1 MKKLWN
7 IFTSALVVLAVL
19 LALLLVGARLVGL
32 QVFTVLSG
40 SMEPTYHTGSL
51 IYVKKVDATKL
62 SEGTVIT
69 FMLDEDTIAT
79 HRIVGVV
86 PDEEDPSVVR
96 YRTKGDANENEDGG
110 LVHYKNVVG
119 TPVFTIP
126 KLGYLANYIQHPP
139 GTYVA
144 ISAGALILLLMFLPE
159 LLGMLTGDEKKQAPA
174 APNRSP
180 AKRVRLG
187 KEEGRSEVQLSSSE
201 GSEMKRVSSDAEK
214 RRRSKKKAAP
224 QPPVRE
230 PASRT
235 PAAPNRSPDPSL
247 PLEGKVPSAH
257 TGRMRWESPRI
268 ARPQNEASSPLP
280 QNRPE
285 AQQSGLETERK
296 KRVSSATESSEVPLP
311 PPEKKTVRRV
321 SSPAPER
328 SQAKHV
334 SSHAAAST
342 AKSPKRKGGAH
353 CAK

>member
-1 MKKLWN
+1 MQTTIRKIWN

-19 LALLLVGARLVGL
+19 LALLLVGARLIGL

-69 FMLDEDTIAT
+69 FMLDEDTLAT

-86 PDEEDPSVVR
+86 PDEEDPSVIR
-96 YRTKGDANENEDGG
+96 YRTKGDANESEDGG

-159 LLGMLTGDEKKQAPA
+159 LLGMLTGDEKKEPAPA

-214 RRRSKKKAAP
+214 PPKPRRTKKQRSVSSAP
-224 QPPVRE
+224 KRTLPSERE
-230 PASRT
+230 EEISEAQRSGFDIVGAS
-235 PAAPNRSPDPSL
+235 
-247 PLEGKVPSAH
+247 
-257 TGRMRWESPRI
+257 I
-268 ARPQNEASSPLP
+268 ARPQNEAESSFPGSYG
-280 QNRPE
+280 NRE
-285 AQQSGLETERK
+285 KVT
-296 KRVSSATESSEVPLP
+296 KRVSSSAG
-311 PPEKKTVRRV
+311 
-321 SSPAPER
+321 
-328 SQAKHV
+328 
-334 SSHAAAST
+334 SHAAAAP
-342 AKSPKRKGGAH
+342 AKRTKRKGGAH

>member
-1 MKKLWN
+1 MQTTIRKIWN

-19 LALLLVGARLVGL
+19 LALLLVGARLIGL

-69 FMLDEDTIAT
+69 FMLDEDTLAT

-86 PDEEDPSVVR
+86 PDEEDPSVIR
-96 YRTKGDANENEDGG
+96 YRTKGDANESEDGG

-159 LLGMLTGDEKKQAPA
+159 LLGMLTGDEKKGQAPEEEK
-174 APNRSP
+174 PPKPRPTKKQRSVSP
-180 AKRVRLG
+180 ASKRTLPSER
-187 KEEGRSEVQLSSSE
+187 EEISEAQRSGFDIV
-201 GSEMKRVSSDAEK
+201 G
-214 RRRSKKKAAP
+214 
-224 QPPVRE
+224 
-230 PASRT
+230 AS
-235 PAAPNRSPDPSL
+235 
-247 PLEGKVPSAH
+247 
-257 TGRMRWESPRI
+257 I
-268 ARPQNEASSPLP
+268 ARPQNEAESSFPGSYG
-280 QNRPE
+280 NRE
-285 AQQSGLETERK
+285 KVT
-296 KRVSSATESSEVPLP
+296 KRVSSSAG
-311 PPEKKTVRRV
+311 
-321 SSPAPER
+321 
-328 SQAKHV
+328 
-334 SSHAAAST
+334 SHAAAAP
-342 AKSPKRKGGAH
+342 AKRTKRKGGAH